1 MLPKDDDVFPFY
13 DYMPN
18 CLVDSAKSKRKYSR
32 QEVINRCLTALYE
45 NAENVFG
52 EKGNFMELVE
62 QAPVDKFGRSFF
74 PVYDYFLDIN
84 RTNQIIKRY
93 LRYVPHYDRLYV
105 ESYIRQLC
113 PTSNGYLFNRKR
125 LYDETMP
132 EVLRSED

>member
-105 ESYIRQLC
+105 ESYIRHLC
-113 PTSNGYLFNRKR
+113 PTSNRYLFNKKR
-125 LYDETMP
+125 LYDEKIP
-132 EVLRSED
+132 KVLRSED

>member
-105 ESYIRQLC
+105 ESYIRHLC
-113 PTSNGYLFNRKR
+113 PTSNGYLFNRKQ
-125 LYDETMP
+125 LYDETIP
-132 EVLRSED
+132 KVLRSED